1 MPVWSLLMIK
11 VPAANLN
18 EFTTGFIKRRVIEE
32 CEETVPGFLHGDLMT
47 SSEKDGQICVMC
59 KWTDKA
65 AYDQWAASPVRAK
78 QNEDILNYLDKAGF
92 EAGDVH
98 TLMFEGVHSVAGSGN

>member
-11 VPAANLN
+11 VPAADLD
-18 EFTTGFIKRRVIEE
+18 EATGAFVKRRIIEE
-32 CEETVPGFLHGDLMT
+32 CAETVPGFIHGDMMA
-47 SSEKDGQICVMC
+47 SQEKNGQICVMC

-78 QNEDILNYLDKAGF
+78 QTEDVLKFTANAGF

-98 TLMFEGVHSVAGSGN
+98 TLMFDGVHSVAGSAP